1 MAAAAFVMEHR
12 TLMPTNHNP
21 DTAKIIEAIDKAYA
35 KTGEK
40 INELNIGMTGL
51 RSDVG
56 HLTKGLEELDQKV
69 EKIDSSKA
77 PIEALQVVERRFERD
92 ILQLQTQMSQE
103 FRRLEASKIGTDQIS
118 VDSMDSLI
126 IRMGEAEKITERN
139 AQAITTLTAAHAT
152 SSTSMSAYQGTVMT
166 WQERQTASI
175 EELKRI
181 AESNAQS
188 VKAAL
193 AWQAEQKPV
202 IEELKGWRL
211 KVVGGYAAVGV
222 IGALLAWIATLIF
235 KH

>member
-12 TLMPTNHNP
+12 TLMPTTHNP
-21 DTAKIIEAIDKAYA
+21 DTGKIIEAIDKAYA
-35 KTGEK
+35 RTGEK
-40 INELNIGMTGL
+40 INDLNSAMVGL

-92 ILQLQTQMSQE
+92 ILQIQTQMSQE
-103 FRRLEASKIGTDQIS
+103 LRRLEASKIGTDQIS

-126 IRMGEAEKITERN
+126 IRMGEAEKLSERN
-139 AQAITTLTAAHAT
+139 AQTITTITAAHAT
-152 SSTSMSAYQGTVMT
+152 SSASMAAYQGTVMA
-166 WQERQTASI
+166 WQERQAASI

-181 AESNAQS
+181 AEGNAQN
-188 VKAAL
+188 VKSIV

-202 IEELKGWRL
+202 IEDLQRWRW
-211 KVVGGYAAVGV
+211 KVVGGYIAVAAVSAFLGWL
-222 IGALLAWIATLIF
+222 ITFLA

>member
-12 TLMPTNHNP
+12 TLMPTTHNP
-21 DTAKIIEAIDKAYA
+21 DTGKIIEAIDKAYA
-35 KTGEK
+35 RTGEK
-40 INELNIGMTGL
+40 INDLNSAMVGL

-92 ILQLQTQMSQE
+92 ILQIQTQMSQE
-103 FRRLEASKIGTDQIS
+103 LRRLEASKIGTDQIS

-126 IRMGEAEKITERN
+126 IRMGEAEKISERN
-139 AQAITTLTAAHAT
+139 AQTITTITASQAT
-152 SSTSMSAYQGTVMT
+152 SAASITAYQGTVMA
-166 WQERQTASI
+166 WQDRQIASI
-175 EELKRI
+175 DELKRV

-188 VKAAL
+188 IKAVL
-193 AWQAEQKPV
+193 LWQAEKGAV
-202 IEELKGWRL
+202 IESLNGWRF
-211 KVVGGYAAVGV
+211 KVIGGYAAVLA
-222 IGALLAWIATLIF
+222 IGALLGWIVTFAV